1 MTSTLLRLA
10 LAACLAAAPA
20 FGPALAQAP
29 APATPTKPNPMA
41 PAAPTAPAAP
51 AKPAAPAPE
60 TAKDAAKDAA
70 KPHAPKAALVDL
82 NSASAEELDALPGIG
97 AARSAAIIKGRPY
110 KGKDELLAK
119 KIVPQNVY
127 EGIKDKVIA
136 KQK

>member
-1 MTSTLLRLA
+1 M
-10 LAACLAAAPA
+10 
-20 FGPALAQAP
+20 AQAP
-29 APATPTKPNPMA
+29 APATPTKTTPMA
-41 PAAPTAPAAP
+41 PAAPTAPA
-51 AKPAAPAPE
+51 KPAAPAPE
-60 TAKDAAKDAA
+60 AAKEAA

>member
-1 MTSTLLRLA
+1 MTSTLLRFA

-41 PAAPTAPAAP
+41 PAAPTAPA
-51 AKPAAPAPE
+51 KPAAPAPE
-60 TAKDAAKDAA
+60 AAKEAA

-127 EGIKDKVIA
+127 EGIKDRVIA